1 MVFVLHRPV
10 TADCLPEARRA
21 PLLTLKAGDEVAG
34 LAFEF
39 VALVLDPL
47 APTPDQLPRAR
58 KGADVLIQIDPGEV
72 SAFEAP
78 VLFFPVAY
86 PFVG

>member
-1 MVFVLHRPV
+1 MVFVFHRPV
-10 TADCLPEARRA
+10 TADRLPKAGCT
-21 PLLTLKAGDEVAG
+21 PLLRLKAGDEVAG

-47 APTPDQLPRAR
+47 APAPDQLPRAGE
-58 KGADVLIQIDPGEV
+58 GADVLIQIDPGEV
-72 SAFEAP
+72 AAFEAT

>member
-39 VALVLDPL
+39 VALVFDPL
-47 APTPDQLPRAR
+47 APAPDQLPRAGE
-58 KGADVLIQIDPGEV
+58 GADVLIQIDPGKV
-72 SAFEAP
+72 AAFEP
-78 VLFFPVAY
+78 PMLFFPVAY